1 VGIVHPAVIS
11 AAAVTAAATTTMR
24 PPTLGT
30 ATTLT
35 ILIVHNASRLFL
47 EIAQSGVLRAYR
59 PSDTV
64 GLPMNRPS
72 DVYHP
77 AVCVI

>member
-11 AAAVTAAATTTMR
+11 AAAVTAAATTMR

-64 GLPMNRPS
+64 GLPMNRSS